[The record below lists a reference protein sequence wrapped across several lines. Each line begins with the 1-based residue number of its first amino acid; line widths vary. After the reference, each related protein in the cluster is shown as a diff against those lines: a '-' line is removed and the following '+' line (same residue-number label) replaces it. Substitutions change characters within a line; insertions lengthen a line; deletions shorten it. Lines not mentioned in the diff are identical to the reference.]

1 VDYAEYR
8 KSFFAE
14 PAPEPR
20 FDYKGLYGIT
30 LFFEEFEAAVE
41 YYSRVFGPP
50 AYVEGAGTR
59 GWRIG
64 NTWLTL
70 LKGRN
75 GTPQNVELS
84 LVMKDAIEA
93 ERLQAAFIEAGSSG
107 PDPSDQ
113 LMYEPVHIC
122 PVSDPFGTEILIVSP
137 PKE

>member
-8 KSFFAE
+8 KLFFAD

-20 FDYKGLYGIT
+20 FDYEGLYGIT

-50 AYVEGAGTR
+50 AYVEGSGTR

-64 NTWLTL
+64 STWLTL

-93 ERLQAAFIEAGSSG
+93 ERLQAAFIEAGGSG
-107 PDPSDQ
+107 PDPSDE
-113 LMYEPVHIC
+113 LMYEPVHLC
-122 PVSDPFGTEILIVSP
+122 PISDPFGTEILIVSP